1 MWLAGNYLFVARLVE
16 KGAFSREEK
25 FQFGKKCKAVKS
37 WNDMKNI
44 FHNVTGSVNSKRA
57 HPSSPGI
64 CGAFVCFFFFFSEP
78 LQLPYGRGRGFIQR
92 PHGGAEISVQMPDPG
107 TTLKLHFL
115 SSVTEA

>member
-1 MWLAGNYLFVARLVE
+1 MWLAGNYLFLARLVE
-16 KGAFSREEK
+16 KGAFSSEEK

-64 CGAFVCFFFFFSEP
+64 CGAFVCLFFFFQNHCNCP
-78 LQLPYGRGRGFIQR
+78 TV
-92 PHGGAEISVQMPDPG
+92 GAGDLYKDLTVG
-107 TTLKLHFL
+107 LKLVCKCPTPGQH
-115 SSVTEA
+115 